1 MTESKLLQLIKK
13 ENEHRRLAQAH
24 ENKAEYHWNKSN
36 ELLLEIMAVE
46 NEKELEP
53 CEDSNS
59 EDV

>member
-1 MTESKLLQLIKK
+1 MSRLIDLIKE
-13 ENEHRRLAQAH
+13 ENKHRKLAQEYEH
-24 ENKAEYHWNKSN
+24 NAEYHWNKSN
-36 ELLLEIMAVE
+36 KLFLEILAAVE